1 MAADEWRLCVNWL
14 VQCKILPDDHRATH
28 SEAQA
33 FDLAQALRDGVL
45 LCHLLNALKAYS
57 VDVKDFSPRPQLS
70 QFLCLKNIRTFL
82 VTCEKV
88 FKIDSRDLFEPPDLF
103 DVKNFRKVLH
113 TLSKLSK
120 TDIAQKKGIR
130 GFPPHNDNA
139 EPEEDIY
146 GNLSDMAIDHD
157 IEDNED
163 LYDSVYQEGGDDEI
177 YEDLCSTKRTRHKHS
192 RVSSTTSVSELP
204 PPQTKRDYC
213 IKEMVDTERNYV
225 DALRMIVQQF
235 IKPLKQVISHTDK
248 EIIFSQIEN
257 MLEVHTG
264 FHAEL
269 HRACTTDRPKIHE
282 VFIKWKPK
290 FLIYGDYCSNLPK
303 AQEHI
308 EELTKKN
315 EQVKDTIED
324 CERQANEARFR
335 LRDLLHVPMQR
346 VLKYHLLLREL
357 IKNTDRTQ
365 NDVSFLQQ
373 ALEAMQDLSLY
384 VNEVKRDNEALAL
397 IQEIQNSITD
407 LQMPQNT
414 SLRDY
419 GRLQKDGELKVRSHV
434 DNKVRQ
440 RYIFLFDKVMLMGKS
455 KGETYSFKEAIV
467 LAEYKVD
474 STPATKDGNRR
485 PDKWNCSFQ
494 IVKQDNSMAYTFFA
508 KTEEIKTKWIEA
520 INLALDNTQP
530 AAGKNFIM
538 TTFNEPKVCDI
549 CGKLLRGVFFQGY
562 KCPVSNICVHKEC
575 IGKKKQEQPP
585 VTPHRRGEKYKA
597 KVEYQGIPN
606 PGARRRVLPFKINAT
621 IEVTQKDHDW
631 WKGTCD
637 GEEGWFP
644 SQFVEEV
651 RQQLRQSK
659 QSKRARRP
667 GTADSGYMPV
677 VIQPGVQKVKFPNE
691 PIHPALRKVK
701 FKSEGFDEFDW
712 YVGPLAR
719 DQAGEKLKRLPD
731 GAYLVRDSE
740 NPQRKGNPALS
751 IKYSGTVRHIKI
763 EKNSENMYY
772 MADTRFFHS
781 LPELIDFYQNHSL
794 SDSFPEVQT
803 NLLYPYKSAV
813 SNPSEANDHDVF
825 NNFADLSLSHGA
837 TNGITTPLRVALP
850 PKPELSTAGQRV
862 LSYATAVYDY
872 AATATSQISLK
883 AGERVA
889 VLSKTGSDKGWWKGE
904 HCATHRVG
912 YFPFA
917 YVREEDEE

>member
-28 SEAQA
+28 PEAQA

-45 LCHLLNALKAYS
+45 LCHLLNAIKPYC
-57 VDVKDFSPRPQLS
+57 VDAKDFSPRPQLS

-82 VTCEKV
+82 VTCEKE
-88 FKIDSRDLFEPPDLF
+88 FKIESRDLFEPPDLF

-120 TDIAQKKGIR
+120 TDLALKKGVR
-130 GFPPHNDNA
+130 GFPQHNDNE

-146 GNLSDMAIDHD
+146 GNLSDMAIFSDVPEEQEVLHVA
-157 IEDNED
+157 ENETEEKI
-163 LYDSVYQEGGDDEI
+163 YD
-177 YEDLCSTKRTRHKHS
+177 DLCSLKRSHGS
-192 RVSSTTSVSELP
+192 QVSELP
-204 PPQTKRDYC
+204 PPTTKRDYC

-225 DALRMIVQQF
+225 DALRMIVMQF
-235 IKPLKQVISHTDK
+235 IKPMKSVISHTDK
-248 EIIFSQIEN
+248 EIIFSQIET

-269 HRACTTDRPKIHE
+269 HRACTTDKPKIHE
-282 VFIKWKPK
+282 VFVKWKPK
-290 FLIYGDYCSNLPK
+290 LLIYGDYCSNLPK

-315 EQVKDTIED
+315 EQVKEKIEE
-324 CERQANEARFR
+324 CERDANEARFR

-357 IKNTDRTQ
+357 IKNTDRAV
-365 NDVSFLQQ
+365 NDVSSLQI

-384 VNEVKRDNEALAL
+384 VNEVKRDNEVLQL
-397 IQEIQNSITD
+397 IQDIQNSITD

-419 GRLQKDGELKVRSHV
+419 GKLQKDGELKVRSHV

-455 KGETYSFKEAIV
+455 KIVDKFLWGETYSFKEAIV

-474 STPATKDGNRR
+474 GSSAVKDGNRR

-508 KTEEIKTKWIEA
+508 KTEEIKNKWIEA

-538 TTFNEPKVCDI
+538 TTFSEPKVCDI

-562 KCPVSNICVHKEC
+562 KCPVTGMCVHKEC
-575 IGKKKQEQPP
+575 IGKKKQEQTPP
-585 VTPHRRGEKYKA
+585 VTPHRREKYKA
-597 KVEYQGIPN
+597 KVEYVGEPN
-606 PGARRRVLPFKINAT
+606 PRPRKALLFKVNAI
-621 IEVTQKDHDW
+621 IEVTQKEHDW
-631 WKGTCD
+631 WRGKCD
-637 GEEGWFP
+637 DQDGWFP

-651 RQQLRQSK
+651 RQYNK

-667 GTADSGYMPV
+667 AMPDSGYIPV
-677 VIQPGVQKVKFPNE
+677 VIQRGTNKVKFGSVNTTLSKDINRSDCLE
-691 PIHPALRKVK
+691 QM
-701 FKSEGFDEFDW
+701 DW

-719 DQAGEKLKRLPD
+719 DQAGERMKKLPD
-731 GAYLVRDSE
+731 GTYLVRDSE

-751 IKYSGTVRHIKI
+751 IKFSGTVRHIKI

-781 LPELIDFYQNHSL
+781 LPELIEFYQKNSL

-803 NLLYPYKSAV
+803 NLLYPYKSVA
-813 SNPSEANDHDVF
+813 SNPQ
-825 NNFADLSLSHGA
+825 A
-837 TNGITTPLRVALP
+837 TNGITSPLRVALP
-850 PKPELSTAGQRV
+850 PKPENSTAGQRIM
-862 LSYATAVYDY
+862 SYATAVYDY
-872 AATATSQISLK
+872 AATATTQINLK
-883 AGERVA
+883 AGDRIA

-904 HCATHRVG
+904 HLATHKVG